1 LLRKNQTKRKPTP
14 KQVSERAAQAITR
27 LESCDLCPRA
37 CGANRLENEVGFC
50 RTGRQAIISSHGPHF
65 GEEPPLVGSHGS
77 GTIFFAGC
85 NLGCVFCQNYDI
97 SHLTHGGEASPE
109 QLADIMLELQG
120 RGCHN
125 INFVSPSHVV
135 AQILE
140 AVALAQE
147 RGLEVPLVFN
157 CGGYDSLST
166 LELLDGVID
175 IYMPD
180 AKYSSDKVALELSRA
195 PNYPEL
201 MKAALK
207 EMRRQVGDLEFDE
220 SGVAIRGVLIRHLVL
235 PNGLA
240 GTQEVMRFIAREIST
255 DSYVN
260 VMAQYHPVY
269 KAYEHPLLNRRIT
282 RTEFLE
288 ALDMAHA
295 EGLHRGF

>member
-1 LLRKNQTKRKPTP
+1 MKLSEQQLA
-14 KQVSERAAQAITR
+14 ERAERALER
-27 LESCDLCPRA
+27 LESCDICPRN
-37 CGANRLENEVGFC
+37 CGVNRIEDELGFC
-50 RTGRQAIISSHGPHF
+50 RTGRHALVSSYGPHF
-65 GEEPPLVGSHGS
+65 GEEPPLVGTHGS

-85 NLGCVFCQNYDI
+85 NLGCIFCQNYDI
-97 SHLTHGGEASPE
+97 SHLLQGGPATAG
-109 QLADIMLELQG
+109 QLADVMLELQS

-140 AVALAQE
+140 ALRIAYE
-147 RGLEVPLVFN
+147 RGLKVPLVYN
-157 CGGYDSLST
+157 CGGYDSLET
-166 LELLDGVID
+166 LRLLDGVVD

-180 AKYSSDKVALELSRA
+180 AKYAGEKIAMELSRA
-195 PNYPEL
+195 PGYPDI

-207 EMRRQVGDLEFDE
+207 EMHRQVGDLELDN
-220 SGVAIRGVLIRHLVL
+220 RGIAVRGMLIRHLVL

-240 GTQEVMRFIAREIST
+240 GTQEIMRFIARELST

-269 KAYEHPLLNRRIT
+269 KAYEHSLLNRSIT
-282 RTEFLE
+282 RIEYLE
-288 ALDMAHA
+288 AREMASA